1 MAVGGV
7 VNDATGTVTDQSVAA
22 LWGHCN
28 VGEELLADPMGTATV
43 KAPLGLVTVAARSG
57 TVTGTNGALGGG
69 TTVALI
75 FRPVGGTPL
84 ALGLPALAG
93 ESVGVDATDLSTSFL
108 ASGTFCGAATLAPCL
123 FATEL
128 CLCHGLATLG
138 FALARL

>member
-28 VGEELLADPMGTATV
+28 AGEELLADPMGTATV

>member
-7 VNDATGTVTDQSVAA
+7 VNDATGTGTDQSEAA

-28 VGEELLADPMGTATV
+28 VGEELLTDPMGTATV
-43 KAPLGLVTVAARSG
+43 KAPRGLVTVAARSG
-57 TVTGTNGALGGG
+57 TVAGIKGALGGG

-75 FRPVGGTPL
+75 FRAVGGTPL
-84 ALGLPALAG
+84 VLGLPALAG
-93 ESVGVDATDLSTSFL
+93 ESVGVDATNLSTFSFL
-108 ASGTFCGAATLAPCL
+108 ASGAFCGATLAPCL
-123 FATEL
+123 FDTEL